1 MKSLEILPRAGNVK
15 FPLSI
20 SADVRGSEPSDE
32 LSTPCWSLNVTCS
45 SQNCGVRPRFPH
57 ATHLPVTE
65 AQWPWHASLFQEGDY
80 LCTATLI
87 HPQWLLTSTHCMNS
101 VEYGFFLNTT
111 HVLLRFIHTLCFS
124 LSTHYIA
131 ALLGVW
137 RWTSILQPSEQT
149 RRVTNVISV
158 PKSKAMLLYL
168 ESPVSL
174 DEHVNPICIPSM

>member
-1 MKSLEILPRAGNVK
+1 MLELECDMLQSELWCKTSFPSRYAFARDWGPVAVARFVVPRRRLSLHSDAYPPSMATYVNTLHEQCR
-15 FPLSI
+15 
-20 SADVRGSEPSDE
+20 VR
-32 LSTPCWSLNVTCS
+32 
-45 SQNCGVRPRFPH
+45 
-57 ATHLPVTE
+57 
-65 AQWPWHASLFQEGDY
+65 LF
-80 LCTATLI
+80 
-87 HPQWLLTSTHCMNS
+87 
-101 VEYGFFLNTT
+101 FNTT